1 MANIMSMKSLKN
13 RVSQNGF
20 DLSKKSNFTSKCG
33 ELLPYWWKFTLPGD
47 KWSID
52 LKSFTR
58 TVPATAPAYARS
70 RKYYDFYFVPLSLI
84 WNKFNTT
91 ITQMNNNV
99 QHSSGVLLED
109 NTPISGYFPH
119 CTLREIVD
127 YLKHLAGSSSANNY
141 FGLPRATLAIKLLS
155 YFGILNYTI
164 WEKLLKGEETGINL
178 SQTINLFPLFVY
190 QKIYCDFFRNTQ
202 WEKPNPS
209 SFNVD
214 FMTGKDLA
222 SMNYMQ
228 RVKTVDSTF
237 AKFVASYNLFDLRYC
252 DFQKDIFHGILPQ
265 AQYGE
270 TSYVSL
276 NLGTDTSSSVKFP
289 SFKAD
294 MTDSNG
300 HIELVAA
307 DGVSLKNPSSTPFN
321 IASGQSNTGL
331 GIRMPSTNISTS
343 GGVRF
348 SNVTLDS
355 GNLAQMSIL
364 ALRKAE
370 ALQKW
375 KEISQSGDEDYKTQI
390 SKHWDEN
397 VSDYLSGRAQYLGGV
412 TQDIMLNE
420 VINTNITGENGA
432 DLAGKGTGSSDG
444 HISFD
449 SRDQYGIIICLQH
462 TLPIVDYITSGLSS
476 EWTTIQASDMPIPE
490 FDSIGMETMNLQNL
504 SAAALNKATVPP
516 FIGYVPRYIWWKT
529 DFDRSYGDFTKSLL
543 NWVLPYDDKDV
554 SEQYNFPASSIDNP
568 NVNVGKTMRYP
579 FFKVNPNIF
588 DGIFNVQA
596 DADVNT
602 DYFLDSVFFKVNVV
616 RKLDRDGLP
625 Y

>member
-13 RVSQNGF
+13 RVSLNGF

-52 LKSFTR
+52 LQSFTR

-109 NTPISGYFPH
+109 NAPVSGYFPH
-119 CTLREIVD
+119 CTLKEIVD
-127 YLKHLAGSSSANNY
+127 YLKYLAGSSSANNY

-164 WEKLLKGEETGINL
+164 WEKLLKSEDTGINL
-178 SQTINLFPLFVY
+178 SQTINLFPLLVY
-190 QKIYCDFFRNTQ
+190 QKIYSDFFRNTQ

-237 AKFVASYNLFDLRYC
+237 AKFAASYNLFDLRYC

-276 NLGTDTSSSVKFP
+276 GGDSSLPSTLESDSFSLSYFGKGLQNDSAISTGKSWSTGENPLTKFNVDTRLPDATS
-289 SFKAD
+289 
-294 MTDSNG
+294 G
-300 HIELVAA
+300 
-307 DGVSLKNPSSTPFN
+307 SLTIDNVRFT
-321 IASGQSNTGL
+321 GSNTL
-331 GIRMPSTNISTS
+331 
-343 GGVRF
+343 
-348 SNVTLDS
+348 
-355 GNLAQMSIL
+355 SIL

-370 ALQKW
+370 AHQKW
-375 KEISQSGDEDYKTQI
+375 KEISQSGDEDYQTQI

-420 VINTNITGENGA
+420 VVNTNITGENGA

-476 EWTTIQASDMPIPE
+476 EWTTVQASDMPIPE
-490 FDSIGMETMNLQNL
+490 FDSIGMETINLQSL

-543 NWVLPYDDKDV
+543 NWVLPYDDEDV
-554 SEQYNFPASSIDNP
+554 SEQYNFPASAIDNP
-568 NVNVGKTMRYP
+568 NVNTGKTMRYP

-588 DGIFNVQA
+588 DGIFNVNA
-596 DADVNT
+596 NADVNT

>member
-109 NTPISGYFPH
+109 NAPVSGYFPH
-119 CTLREIVD
+119 CTLQEIVD
-127 YLKHLAGSSSANNY
+127 YLKYLAGSSSANNY
-141 FGLPRATLAIKLLS
+141 FGLSRATLAIKLLS

-190 QKIYCDFFRNTQ
+190 QKIYSDFFRNTQ

-214 FMTGKDLA
+214 FMTGKDLT

-270 TSYVSL
+270 TTYVSL
-276 NLGTDTSSSVKFP
+276 GGDSSLPSTLESDSFSLAYFGKGSQNDSAIATGKSWSTGENSLTRFNVDTRLPDATS
-289 SFKAD
+289 
-294 MTDSNG
+294 G
-300 HIELVAA
+300 
-307 DGVSLKNPSSTPFN
+307 SLTIGN
-321 IASGQSNTGL
+321 IRFTGSNTL
-331 GIRMPSTNISTS
+331 
-343 GGVRF
+343 
-348 SNVTLDS
+348 
-355 GNLAQMSIL
+355 SIL

-370 ALQKW
+370 AYQKW
-375 KEISQSGDEDYKTQI
+375 KEISQSGDEDYQTQI

-420 VINTNITGENGA
+420 VVNTNITGENGA

-476 EWTTIQASDMPIPE
+476 EWTTVQASDMPIPE
-490 FDSIGMETMNLQNL
+490 FDSIGMETMNLQSL

-543 NWVLPYDDKDV
+543 NWVLPYDDEDV

-568 NVNVGKTMRYP
+568 NVNTGKTMRYP

-588 DGIFNVQA
+588 DGIFNVKA

>member
-13 RVSQNGF
+13 RVSLNGF

-52 LKSFTR
+52 LQSFTR

-109 NTPISGYFPH
+109 NAPVSGYFPH
-119 CTLREIVD
+119 CTLKEIVD
-127 YLKHLAGSSSANNY
+127 YLKYLAGSSSANNY

-164 WEKLLKGEETGINL
+164 WEKLLKSKDTGINL
-178 SQTINLFPLFVY
+178 SQTINLFPLLVY
-190 QKIYCDFFRNTQ
+190 QKIYSDFFRNTQ

-237 AKFVASYNLFDLRYC
+237 AKFAASYNLFDLRYC

-276 NLGTDTSSSVKFP
+276 GGDSSLPSTLESDSFSLSYFGKGLQNDSAISTGKSWSTGENPLTKFNVDTRLPDATS
-289 SFKAD
+289 
-294 MTDSNG
+294 G
-300 HIELVAA
+300 
-307 DGVSLKNPSSTPFN
+307 SLTIDNVRFT
-321 IASGQSNTGL
+321 GSNTL
-331 GIRMPSTNISTS
+331 
-343 GGVRF
+343 
-348 SNVTLDS
+348 
-355 GNLAQMSIL
+355 SIL

-370 ALQKW
+370 AHQKW
-375 KEISQSGDEDYKTQI
+375 KEISQSGDEDYQTQI

-420 VINTNITGENGA
+420 VVNTNITGENGA

-476 EWTTIQASDMPIPE
+476 EWTTVQASDMPIPE
-490 FDSIGMETMNLQNL
+490 FDSIGMETINLQSL

-543 NWVLPYDDKDV
+543 NWVLPYDDEDV
-554 SEQYNFPASSIDNP
+554 SEQYNFPASAIDNP
-568 NVNVGKTMRYP
+568 NVNTGKTMRYP

-588 DGIFNVQA
+588 DGIFNVNA

>member
-109 NTPISGYFPH
+109 NAPVSGYFPH
-119 CTLREIVD
+119 CTLQEIVD
-127 YLKHLAGSSSANNY
+127 YLKYLAGSSSANNY
-141 FGLPRATLAIKLLS
+141 FGLSRATLAIKLLS

-190 QKIYCDFFRNTQ
+190 QKIYSDFFRNTQ

-214 FMTGKDLA
+214 FMTGKDLT

-270 TSYVSL
+270 TTYVSL
-276 NLGTDTSSSVKFP
+276 GGDSSLPSTLESDSFSLAYFGKGSQNDSTIATGRSWSAGENFLTKFNVDTRLPDATS
-289 SFKAD
+289 
-294 MTDSNG
+294 G
-300 HIELVAA
+300 
-307 DGVSLKNPSSTPFN
+307 SLTIDN
-321 IASGQSNTGL
+321 IRFTGSNTL
-331 GIRMPSTNISTS
+331 
-343 GGVRF
+343 
-348 SNVTLDS
+348 
-355 GNLAQMSIL
+355 SIL

-370 ALQKW
+370 AYQKW
-375 KEISQSGDEDYKTQI
+375 KEISQSGDEDYQTQI

-420 VINTNITGENGA
+420 VVNTNITGENGA

-476 EWTTIQASDMPIPE
+476 EWTTVQASDMPIPE
-490 FDSIGMETMNLQNL
+490 FDSIGMETMNLQSL

-543 NWVLPYDDKDV
+543 NWVLPYDDEDV
-554 SEQYNFPASSIDNP
+554 SEQYNFPASTIDNP
-568 NVNVGKTMRYP
+568 NVNTGKTMRYP

-588 DGIFNVQA
+588 DGIFNVKA

>member
-109 NTPISGYFPH
+109 NAPVSGYFPH
-119 CTLREIVD
+119 CTLQEIVD
-127 YLKHLAGSSSANNY
+127 YLKYLAGSSSANNY
-141 FGLPRATLAIKLLS
+141 FGLSRATLAIKLLS

-190 QKIYCDFFRNTQ
+190 QKIYSDFFRNTQ

-214 FMTGKDLA
+214 FMTGKDLT

-237 AKFVASYNLFDLRYC
+237 AKFAASYNLFDLRYC

-270 TSYVSL
+270 TTYVPLGGDSSL
-276 NLGTDTSSSVKFP
+276 PSTLESDSFSLAYLGKGLQNDSAIATGKSWSTGENSLTKFNVDTRLPDAIS
-289 SFKAD
+289 
-294 MTDSNG
+294 G
-300 HIELVAA
+300 
-307 DGVSLKNPSSTPFN
+307 SLTIDN
-321 IASGQSNTGL
+321 IRFTGSNTL
-331 GIRMPSTNISTS
+331 
-343 GGVRF
+343 
-348 SNVTLDS
+348 
-355 GNLAQMSIL
+355 SIL

-370 ALQKW
+370 AYQKW
-375 KEISQSGDEDYKTQI
+375 KEISQSGDEDYQTQI

-420 VINTNITGENGA
+420 VVNTNITGENGA

-476 EWTTIQASDMPIPE
+476 EWTTVQASDMPIPE
-490 FDSIGMETMNLQNL
+490 FDSIGMETMNLQSL

-543 NWVLPYDDKDV
+543 NWVLPYDDEDV
-554 SEQYNFPASSIDNP
+554 NEQYNFPASAIDNP
-568 NVNVGKTMRYP
+568 NVNTGKTMRYP

-588 DGIFNVQA
+588 DGIFNVKA

>member
-13 RVSQNGF
+13 RVSLNGF

-52 LKSFTR
+52 LQSFTR

-109 NTPISGYFPH
+109 NAPVSGYFPH
-119 CTLREIVD
+119 CTLQEIVD
-127 YLKHLAGSSSANNY
+127 YLKYLAGSSSANNY

-190 QKIYCDFFRNTQ
+190 QKIYSDFFRNTQ

-237 AKFVASYNLFDLRYC
+237 AKFAASYNLFDLRYC

-276 NLGTDTSSSVKFP
+276 GGDSSLP
-289 SFKAD
+289 S
-294 MTDSNG
+294 TLESDSFSLSYFG
-300 HIELVAA
+300 K
-307 DGVSLKNPSSTPFN
+307 GLKNDSAISTGKSWSTGENPLTKFN
-321 IASGQSNTGL
+321 VDTRLPDANSGSLTIDNVRLVGSNTL
-331 GIRMPSTNISTS
+331 
-343 GGVRF
+343 
-348 SNVTLDS
+348 
-355 GNLAQMSIL
+355 SIL

-370 ALQKW
+370 AHQKW
-375 KEISQSGDEDYKTQI
+375 NEISQSGDEDYQTQI

-420 VINTNITGENGA
+420 VVNTNITGENGA

-476 EWTTIQASDMPIPE
+476 EWTTVQASDMPIPE
-490 FDSIGMETMNLQNL
+490 FDSIGMETINLQSL

-543 NWVLPYDDKDV
+543 NWVLPYDDEDV

-568 NVNVGKTMRYP
+568 NVNTGKTMRYP

-588 DGIFNVQA
+588 DGIFNVNA

>member
-13 RVSQNGF
+13 RVSLNGF

-52 LKSFTR
+52 LQSFTR

-109 NTPISGYFPH
+109 NAPVSGYFPH
-119 CTLREIVD
+119 CTLKEIVD
-127 YLKHLAGSSSANNY
+127 YLKYLAGSSSANNY

-164 WEKLLKGEETGINL
+164 WEKLLKSEDTGINL
-178 SQTINLFPLFVY
+178 SQTINLFPLLVY
-190 QKIYCDFFRNTQ
+190 QKIYSDFFRNTQ

-237 AKFVASYNLFDLRYC
+237 AKFAASYNLFDLRYC

-270 TSYVSL
+270 TTYVSL
-276 NLGTDTSSSVKFP
+276 GGDSSLPSTLESDSFSLAYFGKGLQNNSAIATGKSWSTGENSLTKFNVDTRLPDATS
-289 SFKAD
+289 
-294 MTDSNG
+294 G
-300 HIELVAA
+300 
-307 DGVSLKNPSSTPFN
+307 SLTIDNVRFT
-321 IASGQSNTGL
+321 GSNTL
-331 GIRMPSTNISTS
+331 
-343 GGVRF
+343 
-348 SNVTLDS
+348 
-355 GNLAQMSIL
+355 SIL

-370 ALQKW
+370 AHQKW
-375 KEISQSGDEDYKTQI
+375 KEISQSGDEDYQTQI

-420 VINTNITGENGA
+420 VVNTNITGENGA

-476 EWTTIQASDMPIPE
+476 EWTTVQASDMPIPE
-490 FDSIGMETMNLQNL
+490 FDSIGMETMNLQSL

-543 NWVLPYDDKDV
+543 NWVLPYDDEDV
-554 SEQYNFPASSIDNP
+554 SEQYDFPASAIDNP
-568 NVNVGKTMRYP
+568 NVNTGKTMRYP

-588 DGIFNVQA
+588 DGIFNVNA